1 MLFVQ
6 HDENDAQFSKQQK
19 HPTLINII
27 FFFYIIK
34 LISQRERMILLD
46 QFSSIYK
53 IILTTTK

>member
-19 HPTLINII
+19 HPTLINI
-27 FFFYIIK
+27 FFYIIK